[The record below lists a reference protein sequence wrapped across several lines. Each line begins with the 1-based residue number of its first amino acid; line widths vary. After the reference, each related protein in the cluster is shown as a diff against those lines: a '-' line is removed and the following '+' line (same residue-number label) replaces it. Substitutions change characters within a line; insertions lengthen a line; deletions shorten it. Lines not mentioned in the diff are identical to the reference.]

1 MSERMAHAMHLAEKV
16 WRKAV
21 AEEPNFVRRYLE
33 VSEKLLCEKQF
44 VRGDEFK
51 KACVLAKVTLPRT
64 LHPNTWVSGPRC
76 LQKSEWMRK
85 YSDVTPEEAHNHMPS
100 VSLWKSLLFAGEP
113 PAQMEM
119 DI

>member
-33 VSEKLLCEKQF
+33 ISEKLLCEKQF

-51 KACVLAKVTLPRT
+51 KACVLAGVTCLLENH
-64 LHPNTWVSGPRC
+64 LHRWRWTYDRDRP
-76 LQKSEWMRK
+76 
-85 YSDVTPEEAHNHMPS
+85 
-100 VSLWKSLLFAGEP
+100 
-113 PAQMEM
+113 
-119 DI
+119 